1 MINGVKGEN
10 RLSRHICIIAERA
23 RHVGSCGSRSFY
35 PLHGCEFLLLRNL
48 SAKKISNWE
57 WISPDT
63 CACRSLLVMSAL
75 AEQAVIVRKY
85 RPVFWDLPQLHV
97 KIFNGIHG
105 VNQPSYRLLYIRLYL
120 QFCPHSGH
128 CKDLFF
134 NIPAYWC
141 CVFSDALRFK
151 FGFSGSRNGRF
162 HFATLVL
169 TVFTPWPFRLLS
181 VSLFR

>member
-1 MINGVKGEN
+1 MACK
-10 RLSRHICIIAERA
+10 RR
-23 RHVGSCGSRSFY
+23 
-35 PLHGCEFLLLRNL
+35 LLRQPF
-48 SAKKISNWE
+48 ISPFTRL
-57 WISPDT
+57 WISAASQPVGKENLKLRMNLT
-63 CACRSLLVMSAL
+63 RYLRLPVRLLVMSAL

-105 VNQPSYRLLYIRLYL
+105 VNQPSYRLLYIRLSL
-120 QFCPHSGH
+120 RFCPHSGH

-162 HFATLVL
+162 HFAHTCFNGLYAMTVSAVIGVFIPVIVL
-169 TVFTPWPFRLLS
+169 GIADSPYKDDKWE
-181 VSLFR
+181 